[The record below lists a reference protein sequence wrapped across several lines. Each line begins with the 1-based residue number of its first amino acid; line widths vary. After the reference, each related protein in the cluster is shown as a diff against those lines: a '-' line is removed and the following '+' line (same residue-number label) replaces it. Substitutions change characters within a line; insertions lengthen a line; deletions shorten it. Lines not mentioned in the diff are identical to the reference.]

1 MIDEKTL
8 KSCGYV
14 PVENFLDVNK
24 CRELINQISDFDESA
39 LKEVRVDRLP
49 SELRI
54 WNAEKVF
61 PLVQA
66 FLQSEQIKSFSRQ
79 IGMEPSFCIY
89 NKIIPGKVGSGG
101 SWHRDTRFQNQ
112 FKCILY
118 LSDCHE
124 GNGNFAYVRRSQK
137 DLSPFIFTRVLDFFR
152 KPRYS
157 FLDKIFSKLASNI
170 YGDAGTAMFVNTKGI
185 HRGTPLIK
193 GERHALTIY
202 YDNGVNLSPNG

>member
-1 MIDEKTL
+1 MIDEKL
-8 KSCGYV
+8 KNSGYFT
-14 PVENFLDVNK
+14 VENFLDADK
-24 CRELINQISDFDESA
+24 CRELINQISDLDESA

-79 IGMEPSFCIY
+79 IGADPSFCIY
-89 NKIIPGKVGSGG
+89 NKITPGKMGSGG
-101 SWHRDTRFQNQ
+101 GWHRDTRLQNQ

-124 GNGNFAYVRRSQK
+124 GNGNFAYLRRSHK
-137 DLSPFIFTRVLDFFR
+137 DLSPFIFTRVLDIFK

-157 FLDKIFSKLASNI
+157 FLDKIF
-170 YGDAGTAMFVNTKGI
+170 F
-185 HRGTPLIK
+185 
-193 GERHALTIY
+193 
-202 YDNGVNLSPNG
+202 